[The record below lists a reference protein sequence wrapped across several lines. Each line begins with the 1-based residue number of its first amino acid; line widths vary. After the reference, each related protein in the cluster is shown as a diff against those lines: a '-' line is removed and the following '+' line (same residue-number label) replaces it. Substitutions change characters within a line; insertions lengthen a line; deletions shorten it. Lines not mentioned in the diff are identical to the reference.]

1 MIKSLVIYGLF
12 IVNFLLTISSTS
24 AAADFHL
31 PLYDSDDKYFADVL
45 RLALKAEGGKHELI
59 IHDHTV
65 GQLRT
70 MRELEE
76 GKFNI
81 FYTGY
86 SREREQTF
94 IQINIPLA
102 RGLLGYRVLAIR
114 QVSEDLIRQL
124 HGFEAFKSV
133 VTLGANASWPD
144 TGIMQSAGLQVI
156 TAPTDALW
164 PMLKRG
170 RFLAF
175 PRSIIEVK
183 PELERFDTDANNPL
197 IIAPD
202 VMLAYRYDTFFYVAK
217 GRDDLA
223 RIVED
228 GLKAAYEDGSFMA
241 HFNADPNMAYAIR
254 QLKDHPRKIHWI
266 NMPDMSETT
275 HTIPE
280 KYWHDPAVN

>member
-1 MIKSLVIYGLF
+1 MTKTFLILTTLM
-12 IVNFLLTISSTS
+12 VNFLLTINTPAR
-24 AAADFHL
+24 AAEFHL
-31 PLYDSDDKYFADVL
+31 PLYDSDDQYFAEVL
-45 RLALKAEGGKHELI
+45 RLALKADGGEHELV

-94 IQINIPLA
+94 IQVNVPLA
-102 RGLLGYRVLAIR
+102 RGLLGYRLLAIR
-114 QVSEDLIRQL
+114 QVSADLIRQL

-133 VTLGANASWPD
+133 VTLGTNASWPD
-144 TGIMQSAGLQVI
+144 TKIMQSAGLQVI

-175 PRSIIEVK
+175 PRSVIEVK
-183 PELERFDTDANNPL
+183 PELERHDVDAENPL
-197 IIAPD
+197 IIAPN
-202 VMLAYRYDTFFYVAK
+202 VMLAYKYDTFFYVAK
-217 GRDDLA
+217 NREDLA
-223 RIVED
+223 RIVEN
-228 GLKAAYEDGSFMA
+228 GLEKAYEDGSFMA
-241 HFNADPNMAYAIR
+241 HFDADPNMAYAMK
-254 QLKDHPRKIHWI
+254 QLEDHPRKIHWI
-266 NMPDMSETT
+266 GVPDMSDATRA
-275 HTIPE
+275 IPDR
-280 KYWHDPAVN
+280 YWYQGVKD